1 MLDAKTSVWL
11 RDWIG
16 YGRALVLDA
25 QSDCIGEYSQVGW
38 FIFDDLGDVDFPLA
52 LCHIASE

>member
-16 YGRALVLDA
+16 YGRAIVLDA
-25 QSDCIGEYSQVGW
+25 QSDCIGEYSRVGW
-38 FIFDDLGDVDFPLA
+38 LLFAGFGGVSFLLA
-52 LCHIASE
+52 LFDIAFA